1 MSRLKLLLASAVI
14 AGAVWPATNAT
25 SHARGVTR
33 VAAAGASAAAGDS
46 AQTKGDDAQ
55 TKVACDLS
63 AYVTD
68 PDPKGT
74 NVRSGPN
81 KSAPVVK
88 TLPSASDTVVKITGY
103 SGGWFEI
110 SRAETVGDDEKVVF
124 EGRGWVHSSLLGL
137 SVGNNGFGPPALHA
151 EPSKQSRVLKR
162 LKPDED
168 AVKLVAC
175 KDDWAKVQFG
185 GLTGWLSSE
194 GQCANPLTTC
204 P

>member
-1 MSRLKLLLASAVI
+1 MSRLKLLLTLAVI
-14 AGAVWPATNAT
+14 GGAVWAAPFVTR
-25 SHARGVTR
+25 HARGATG
-33 VAAAGASAAAGDS
+33 VAAAGVSSGPGDN
-46 AQTKGDDAQ
+46 AQTR
-55 TKVACDLS
+55 VACAMS

-81 KSAPVVK
+81 RGAPVVK
-88 TLPSASDTVVKITGY
+88 TLSNASETVVKITGY

-124 EGRGWVHSSLLGL
+124 QGRGWMHSSVLGL
-137 SVGNNGFGPPALHA
+137 SVGNNGYGPPALYA
-151 EPSKQSRVLKR
+151 EPSKRSRVLKR

-168 AVKLVAC
+168 AVKLLAC

-185 GLTGWLSSE
+185 NLTGWLSSE

>member
-1 MSRLKLLLASAVI
+1 MSRLKLLLALAVI
-14 AGAVWPATNAT
+14 AGAGWPATGVT
-25 SHARGVTR
+25 PHARVVPPA
-33 VAAAGASAAAGDS
+33 VALRASAGPGDN
-46 AQTKGDDAQ
+46 AQ

-74 NVRSGPN
+74 NLRSGPN
-81 KSAPVVK
+81 RSAPVVK
-88 TLPSASDTVVKITGY
+88 TLPNANDTVVKITGY

-110 SRAETVGDDEKVVF
+110 SRAETVGDEEKVVF
-124 EGRGWVHSSLLGL
+124 QGRGWVHSSLLGL
-137 SVGNNGFGPPALHA
+137 DVGNNGFGPPALYA
-151 EPSKQSRVLKR
+151 APSKQSRVLKR

-168 AVKLVAC
+168 AVKLLAC
-175 KDDWAKVQFG
+175 KDDWVKVQSG

>member
-1 MSRLKLLLASAVI
+1 MSRLKLLLATAAI
-14 AGAVWPATNAT
+14 AGAVWPATNVKPY
-25 SHARGVTR
+25 ARGMTR
-33 VAAAGASAAAGDS
+33 EAAAGVSAVPR
-46 AQTKGDDAQ
+46 DDAQ
-55 TKVACDLS
+55 EKVACDLS

-68 PDPKGT
+68 PDPKGA

-81 KSAPVVK
+81 KTAPVVK
-88 TLPSASDTVVKITGY
+88 TLPSASETVVKITGY

-137 SVGNNGFGPPALHA
+137 SVGNNGFGPPALYA
-151 EPSKQSRVLKR
+151 APSKQSRVLKR

>member
-1 MSRLKLLLASAVI
+1 MSRLNLLLASAAI
-14 AGAVWPATNAT
+14 AVAVWPATRVT
-25 SHARGVTR
+25 PYARGMTR
-33 VAAAGASAAAGDS
+33 VAAAGVSAVPGDN
-46 AQTKGDDAQ
+46 AQG
-55 TKVACDLS
+55 KVACDLS

-81 KSAPVVK
+81 KTAPVVK
-88 TLPSASDTVVKITGY
+88 TLPNPSDTVVKITGY

-124 EGRGWVHSSLLGL
+124 QGRGWVHSSLLGL
-137 SVGNNGFGPPALHA
+137 SVGNNGFGPPALYT
-151 EPSKQSRVLKR
+151 EPSKRSRVLKR

-168 AVKLVAC
+168 AVKLLAC

-185 GLTGWLSSE
+185 DLTGWLASE
-194 GQCANPLTTC
+194 GQCPNPLTTC